1 MHIHLLH
8 MLQVHVYIHATSRR
22 TYTHTK
28 YYMCIIYTHLQMM
41 EVQLMVKNL
50 RLRSLQKH
58 LNLVVVVMMVG
69 DPVMSCDHTAVM

>member
-1 MHIHLLH
+1 
-8 MLQVHVYIHATSRR
+8 
-22 TYTHTK
+22 
-28 YYMCIIYTHLQMM
+28 MM